1 MSGDR
6 DFQPSDM
13 FDKAAWKMFWRIVEN
28 CPVAV
33 FATDA
38 VGRHLFVNRPWSEL
52 TGITRD
58 EAVGWGWDRVVHPDD
73 VATVGDHWRRLVT
86 HGDGFSAQIRLVRP
100 GGTARRA
107 IIQTVATS
115 AGDGR
120 RRFVGT
126 LTPAPVGAPTAGGID
141 HRDARG
147 MGTPAHPDSQ
157 PHTAGHPHPAGHP
170 LPDALTDPLADN
182 DAEHVTPPSDS
193 GAGAGAPAL
202 NAFDAAFLDEQL
214 LGHELFGQEN
224 AEPEGILPGGPDRYE
239 LFDGLGGYDPFD
251 DAARTFSD
259 SADDPFRWP
268 DSPTGADDPDHPDG
282 PDRFG
287 DGSADP
293 APDLGGPVIGHPAG
307 TGHPL
312 SGPPTRWSD
321 ADDVAANR
329 RWTVPLPRR
338 PIPGEPTPGW
348 SSPRE
353 ASEDRSPAYPRGA
366 LPPGAEWRAAVVL
379 HRDENADLHPRPP
392 HTDGRQAEG
401 CGCLFA
407 QTQRIEEACRDR
419 ERWLTTLLAE
429 LATAVLIADRDGSV
443 VAVNQMYCDLFDL
456 ADSPVDLVGT
466 DCRRHLRP
474 RAGLVD
480 DPSGFAARLDTL
492 LRRRRTLRREPVM
505 FADGRVFERSH
516 ITLTAAD
523 GYRGHLW
530 LYSDVTDRRI
540 LEAEI
545 EGLISGL

>member
-1 MSGDR
+1 MSGNR

-13 FDKAAWKMFWRIVEN
+13 FDKTAWKMFWRIVEN

-38 VGRHLFVNRPWSEL
+38 IGRHLFVNRPWSEL
-52 TGITRD
+52 TGLPRD

-86 HGDGFSAQIRLVRP
+86 HGDGFSVQIRLVLP
-100 GGTARRA
+100 GGEARRA

-126 LTPAPVGAPTAGGID
+126 LTPAPVGAPTVGDAAS
-141 HRDARG
+141 RDTHG
-147 MGTPAHPDSQ
+147 LDVPAHPDS
-157 PHTAGHPHPAGHP
+157 HTGW
-170 LPDALTDPLADN
+170 LTAD
-182 DAEHVTPPSDS
+182 DAEHAAVPVESEETAVDLTP
-193 GAGAGAPAL
+193 
-202 NAFDAAFLDEQL
+202 FDADFFDEQL
-214 LGHELFGQEN
+214 LGHELFGQEDVG
-224 AEPEGILPGGPDRYE
+224 PEDVLPGGSDRSG

-251 DAARTFSD
+251 DAARAFRE
-259 SADDPFRWP
+259 SADDPFHWTDAP
-268 DSPTGADDPDHPDG
+268 AGPGEPESPDHTAGANRSADG
-282 PDRFG
+282 P
-287 DGSADP
+287 ADP
-293 APDLGGPVIGHPAG
+293 SPDLDGPVLGHPAG

-312 SGPPTRWSD
+312 SGPPARWPD
-321 ADDVAANR
+321 ADDAVANR

-338 PIPGEPTPGW
+338 PIPGEPTPGR
-348 SSPRE
+348 SAPRE
-353 ASEDRSPAYPRGA
+353 IPEDRSTSYPRGA

-379 HRDENADLHPRPP
+379 HRNEEDDLHPRPA
-392 HTDGRQAEG
+392 HADGGHPAEG

-407 QTQRIEEACRDR
+407 EVRRIEEACRDR

-516 ITLTAAD
+516 IALAAAD
-523 GYRGHLW
+523 GYCGHLW